1 MYNEKVKEMVQEL
14 DKYKLKDK
22 WIRYVKLSKNK
33 TIKGETFL
41 DEFIIITNGILH
53 VENKKFQIL
62 HFFSNGDIIN
72 QQVAAIS
79 GKNELH
85 LVCDTDVS
93 LVFVDREYF
102 LNYAANKPSYMEWL
116 LEATLV
122 NNKNL
127 YNELIKYDLSAE
139 ERIVYALQY
148 LCEKLEIESKDGYQ
162 EIPKYINKMK
172 MAKYGKISRK
182 LLNEK
187 LLLLIEKE
195 VLKEKQGRLYIKKV
209 ENKVV
214 EEPES

>member
-1 MYNEKVKEMVQEL
+1 MYNEKVKGMVQEL
-14 DKYKLKDK
+14 NKYKLKDK
-22 WIRYVKLSKNK
+22 WIRCEKLSKNK
-33 TIKGETFL
+33 NIKGETFL
-41 DEFIIITNGILH
+41 DEFIIIANGILH

-72 QQVAAIS
+72 QQVASIS
-79 GKNELH
+79 GENELH
-85 LVCDTDVS
+85 LVCDTEVS
-93 LVFVDREYF
+93 LVFIDREYF
-102 LNYAANKPSYMEWL
+102 LNYATNKPSYMEWL

-148 LCEKLEIESKDGYQ
+148 LCEKLEIESEDGYQ
-162 EIPKYINKMK
+162 QIPKYINKMK

-187 LLLLIEKE
+187 LLLLIDKE
-195 VLKEKQGRLYIKKV
+195 ILKEKQGKFYIKK
-209 ENKVV
+209 
-214 EEPES
+214 ES

>member
-14 DKYKLKDK
+14 NKYKLKDK
-22 WIRYVKLSKNK
+22 WIRCEKLSKNK
-33 TIKGETFL
+33 IIKGETFL
-41 DEFIIITNGILH
+41 DEFIIIANGILH

-72 QQVAAIS
+72 QQVASIS
-79 GKNELH
+79 GENELH
-85 LVCDTDVS
+85 LVCDTEVS
-93 LVFVDREYF
+93 LVFIDREYF
-102 LNYAANKPSYMEWL
+102 LNYATNKPSYMEWL

-148 LCEKLEIESKDGYQ
+148 LCEKLEIESEDGYQ
-162 EIPKYINKMK
+162 QIPKYINKMK

-187 LLLLIEKE
+187 LLVLIDKE
-195 VLKEKQGRLYIKKV
+195 VLKEKQGRFYIKK
-209 ENKVV
+209 
-214 EEPES
+214 S

>member
-14 DKYKLKDK
+14 NKYKLKDK
-22 WIRYVKLSKNK
+22 WIRCEKLSKNK
-33 TIKGETFL
+33 IIKGETFL
-41 DEFIIITNGILH
+41 DEFIIIANGILH

-72 QQVAAIS
+72 QQVASIC
-79 GKNELH
+79 GENELH
-85 LVCDTDVS
+85 LVCDTEVS
-93 LVFVDREYF
+93 LVFIDREYF
-102 LNYAANKPSYMEWL
+102 LNYATNKPSYMEWL

-148 LCEKLEIESKDGYQ
+148 LCEKLEIESEDGYQ
-162 EIPKYINKMK
+162 QIPKYINKMK

-187 LLLLIEKE
+187 LLLLIDKE
-195 VLKEKQGRLYIKKV
+195 VLKEKQGRFYIKK
-209 ENKVV
+209 
-214 EEPES
+214 S

>member
-1 MYNEKVKEMVQEL
+1 MYNEEVKEMVQEL

-33 TIKGETFL
+33 IIKGETFL

-79 GKNELH
+79 GENELH

-102 LNYAANKPSYMEWL
+102 LNYATNKPSYMEWL

-148 LCEKLEIESKDGYQ
+148 LCEKLEIESIDGYQ

-195 VLKEKQGRLYIKKV
+195 VLKEKQGRFYIKKV

>member
-1 MYNEKVKEMVQEL
+1 MVQEL
-14 DKYKLKDK
+14 NKYKLKDK
-22 WIRYVKLSKNK
+22 WIRCEKLSKNK
-33 TIKGETFL
+33 IIKGETFL
-41 DEFIIITNGILH
+41 DEFIIIANGILH

-72 QQVAAIS
+72 QQVASIS
-79 GKNELH
+79 GENELH
-85 LVCDTDVS
+85 LVCDTEVS
-93 LVFVDREYF
+93 LVFIDREYF
-102 LNYAANKPSYMEWL
+102 LNYATNKPSYMEWL

-148 LCEKLEIESKDGYQ
+148 LCEKLEIESEDGYQ
-162 EIPKYINKMK
+162 QIPKYINKMK

-187 LLLLIEKE
+187 LLLLIDKE
-195 VLKEKQGRLYIKKV
+195 VLKEKQGRFYIKK
-209 ENKVV
+209 
-214 EEPES
+214 S

>member
-1 MYNEKVKEMVQEL
+1 MFNEKVKEMIREL
-14 DKYKLKDK
+14 DKYKLQDK
-22 WIRYVKLSKNK
+22 WVRFEKLSKNK
-33 TIKGETFL
+33 KINSETFQ

-72 QQVAAIS
+72 QQVAKIS
-79 GKNELH
+79 GENELR

-93 LVFVDREYF
+93 LIFIDREYF
-102 LNYAANKPSYMEWL
+102 LNYATNKPSYMEWL
-116 LEATLV
+116 LEETLI

-148 LCEKLEIESKDGYQ
+148 LCDKLEIESENGYQ
-162 EIPKYINKMK
+162 QIPKYINKIK

-182 LLNEK
+182 QLNEK
-187 LLLLIEKE
+187 IILLLDKE
-195 VLKEKQGRLYIKKV
+195 VLKEKKGRFYIKKAA
-209 ENKVV
+209 
-214 EEPES
+214 

>member
-14 DKYKLKDK
+14 NKYKLKDK
-22 WIRYVKLSKNK
+22 WIRCEKLSKNK
-33 TIKGETFL
+33 IIKGETFL
-41 DEFIIITNGILH
+41 DEFIIIANGILH

-72 QQVAAIS
+72 QQVASIS
-79 GKNELH
+79 GENELH
-85 LVCDTDVS
+85 LVCDTEVS
-93 LVFVDREYF
+93 LVFIDREYF
-102 LNYAANKPSYMEWL
+102 LNYATNKPSYMEWL

-148 LCEKLEIESKDGYQ
+148 LCEKLEIENEDGYQ
-162 EIPKYINKMK
+162 QIPKYINKMK

-187 LLLLIEKE
+187 LLLLIDKE
-195 VLKEKQGRLYIKKV
+195 ILKEKQGKFYIKK
-209 ENKVV
+209 
-214 EEPES
+214 ES

>member
-14 DKYKLKDK
+14 NKYKLKDK
-22 WIRYVKLSKNK
+22 WIRCEKLSKNK
-33 TIKGETFL
+33 IIKGETFL
-41 DEFIIITNGILH
+41 DEFIIIANGILH

-72 QQVAAIS
+72 QQVASIS
-79 GKNELH
+79 GENELH
-85 LVCDTDVS
+85 LVCDTEVS
-93 LVFVDREYF
+93 LVFIDREYF
-102 LNYAANKPSYMEWL
+102 LNYATNKPSYMEWL

-148 LCEKLEIESKDGYQ
+148 LCEKLEIESEDGYQ
-162 EIPKYINKMK
+162 QIPKYINKMK

-187 LLLLIEKE
+187 LLLLIDKE
-195 VLKEKQGRLYIKKV
+195 ILKEKQGKFYIKK
-209 ENKVV
+209 
-214 EEPES
+214 ES